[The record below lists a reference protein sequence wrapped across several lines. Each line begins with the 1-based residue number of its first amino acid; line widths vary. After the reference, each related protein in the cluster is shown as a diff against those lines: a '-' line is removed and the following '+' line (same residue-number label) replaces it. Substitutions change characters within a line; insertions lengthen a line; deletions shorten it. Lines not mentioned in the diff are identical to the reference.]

1 MHHTAA
7 AKLQNCVFLL
17 NQSLGKAEA
26 RWFASWLI
34 KARRLWGLA
43 FQFIPKCDTLG
54 RGTLA
59 LALQDVASEEESL
72 VPTFAYLYSGAAV
85 SPPLMCLCSIN
96 LRNRAPLVISPRSL
110 FLLISLQNRLT
121 WMLFVQ
127 ELNVFFL
134 SSCGSGCK
142 LCLKQNQAVRFGF
155 YMLIALSRKKTL
167 CQKTTEKYFCR
178 TAGLVLGRGHVCRRQ
193 SLCHHLWS
201 TINCAVELTSI
212 EIKVTVLIPPELLL
226 C

>member
-1 MHHTAA
+1 MTFALLTYAVWGHLVACARAHTSQITCVTGHYKGRGSWKCSCKSTSAGLCPGGMGA
-7 AKLQNCVFLL
+7 FPLKHPELCITPPRQNCVSLL

-72 VPTFAYLYSGAAV
+72 VPTFAYLYSGTAR
-85 SPPLMCLCSIN
+85 SPPLKCLCSIN
-96 LRNRAPLVISPRSL
+96 LRNRAQLVISPRSL
-110 FLLISLQNRLT
+110 FLLISLQNKST

-134 SSCGSGCK
+134 SSCGFR
-142 LCLKQNQAVRFGF
+142 LQA
-155 YMLIALSRKKTL
+155 L
-167 CQKTTEKYFCR
+167 
-178 TAGLVLGRGHVCRRQ
+178 
-193 SLCHHLWS
+193 
-201 TINCAVELTSI
+201 
-212 EIKVTVLIPPELLL
+212 P
-226 C
+226 